1 MTVGTFLFLLFLS
14 AAALV
19 GIAVNRTF
27 QFRSQREAFGREFER
42 SYFGG
47 QGGLAISV
55 ERSRL
60 KIRARNAVK
69 IYPLAD
75 VRSWE
80 KHWHNSKRQGTL
92 TVSVRDTD
100 QPVWS
105 ITFQSENEMNQWYEV
120 LNRAINEGGKP

>member
-1 MTVGTFLFLLFLS
+1 MTVGTFLLLFVLG

-19 GIAVNRTF
+19 GIAVNQALRS
-27 QFRSQREAFGREFER
+27 RSQREAFGREFER

-47 QGGLAISV
+47 QGALAISL

-80 KHWHNSKRQGTL
+80 KHWHKSKREGTI
-92 TVSVRDTD
+92 TVSVRDVD
-100 QPVWS
+100 HPVWTIQFS
-105 ITFQSENEMNQWYEV
+105 RESEMNRWYEIF
-120 LNRAINEGGKP
+120 NQAINGT